1 MITNI
6 NGVVMSTGPGY
17 IVVGVGG
24 VGMKVLCGPDVLAA
38 TTDSEFIALS
48 TTLVVRE
55 DALTLYG
62 FTTDFARDLFELLQT
77 VSGVGP
83 KVALAMLSTLG
94 ADGVIRAIAQEDSK
108 ALSTVPGIG
117 AKGAARVILD
127 LSGKLPEYRGNA
139 ADIDVAGSSDSG
151 NNQWSSKLH
160 EALEGLGWT
169 NAQAQL
175 AVSYTE
181 QHVANGAD
189 FDPNLD
195 LSATLSFALR
205 SLVKS

>member
-1 MITNI
+1 MISNI
-6 NGVVMSTGPGY
+6 NGVVMSTCPDY

-24 VGMKVLCGPDVLAA
+24 VGMKVLT
-38 TTDSEFIALS
+38 TTDVIAEASSNEFIALS

-55 DALTLYG
+55 DSLTLYG
-62 FTTDFARDLFELLQT
+62 FATDSARDLFELLQT

-94 ADGVIRAIAQEDSK
+94 ADGVIRAIAQEDTK
-108 ALSTVPGIG
+108 AITTVPGIA

-127 LSGKLPEYRGNA
+127 LSGKLPEYRGDA
-139 ADIDVAGSSDSG
+139 ANVDLADQGSGTSNG
-151 NNQWSSKLH
+151 WSPQLQ

-169 NAQAQL
+169 QAQAQL
-175 AVSYTE
+175 AVAYTE
-181 QHVANGAD
+181 QHVANGAG
-189 FDPNLD
+189 FDPNTD
-195 LSATLSFALR
+195 MSATLSFALR